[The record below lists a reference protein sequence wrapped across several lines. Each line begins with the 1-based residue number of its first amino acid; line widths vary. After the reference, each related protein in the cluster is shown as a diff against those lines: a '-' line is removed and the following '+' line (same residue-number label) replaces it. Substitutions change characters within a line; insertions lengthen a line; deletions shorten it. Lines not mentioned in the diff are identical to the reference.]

1 MKRLARAC
9 ALLSFSVL
17 PLTLAAQTPKPA
29 VPTARH
35 AARKPKLLLT
45 IVIDQ
50 FRFDYLTRFRQEY
63 HGGFDRLLTQGAVFT
78 NAHHIHF
85 PTVTAIGHSTFL
97 TGATPSVSGII
108 GNEWYDR
115 NAKKVVTSVSDEET
129 KELGGAPN
137 TEGAS
142 PRRLLVD
149 TVPDEMKIAGKTVK
163 VIGISLKDRA
173 SILPSGHMADRAYW
187 YDEKLDRFVSSTY
200 YGSELPQWARE
211 ANAAGPASKY
221 KSAAWTAVNAKPGDK
236 PFCSID
242 QREGLRHCAV
252 GETPFGNDI
261 VEEFAERAIESEQL
275 GKHPGTDVLAISF
288 SSNDRVG
295 HGLGP
300 DSPEVHDISV
310 RTDQVIGKLLRFLD
324 AKIGAGNT
332 LVVLT
337 ADHGVANLVEANQ
350 ARKMPGGRLDL
361 AKLKNAL
368 QAALEGKYGPGE
380 WMLPGGYSVYLNY
393 DLLASKHIDPAE
405 ARRVVADAALAFP
418 HIARAYTRDEVERG
432 DDANDPVSKAV
443 RYGFYGPRSGDVF
456 IVPEPYYMFSAKG
469 TTHGTPYLYDSHV
482 PVIFYG
488 PGIRKGVY
496 RSNVAVND
504 VAPTLSAIFDVQ
516 MPAGAFGR
524 VLTEALE

>member
-1 MKRLARAC
+1 
-9 ALLSFSVL
+9 
-17 PLTLAAQTPKPA
+17 
-29 VPTARH
+29 
-35 AARKPKLLLT
+35 
-45 IVIDQ
+45 
-50 FRFDYLTRFRQEY
+50 
-63 HGGFDRLLTQGAVFT
+63 
-78 NAHHIHF
+78 
-85 PTVTAIGHSTFL
+85 
-97 TGATPSVSGII
+97 
-108 GNEWYDR
+108 
-115 NAKKVVTSVSDEET
+115 
-129 KELGGAPN
+129 
-137 TEGAS
+137 
-142 PRRLLVD
+142 
-149 TVPDEMKIAGKTVK
+149 
-163 VIGISLKDRA
+163 
-173 SILPSGHMADRAYW
+173 
-187 YDEKLDRFVSSTY
+187 
-200 YGSELPQWARE
+200 
-211 ANAAGPASKY
+211 
-221 KSAAWTAVNAKPGDK
+221 
-236 PFCSID
+236 
-242 QREGLRHCAV
+242 
-252 GETPFGNDI
+252 
-261 VEEFAERAIESEQL
+261 
-275 GKHPGTDVLAISF
+275 
-288 SSNDRVG
+288 
-295 HGLGP
+295 
-300 DSPEVHDISV
+300 
-310 RTDQVIGKLLRFLD
+310 
-324 AKIGAGNT
+324 
-332 LVVLT
+332 
-337 ADHGVANLVEANQ
+337 VANLVEANQ